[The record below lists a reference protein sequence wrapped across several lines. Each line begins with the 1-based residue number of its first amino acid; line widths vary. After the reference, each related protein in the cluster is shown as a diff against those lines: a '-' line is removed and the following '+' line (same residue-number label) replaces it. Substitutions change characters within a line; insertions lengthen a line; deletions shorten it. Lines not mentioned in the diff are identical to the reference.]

1 MTLEKVEAE
10 VRPRPWRPWRSPWAW
25 GALLLLIALPWYL
38 SGVGLDLLPYLLTL
52 VGGWTF
58 GFSFVNLTLRMP
70 QQRGLVL
77 HVVVAVLAAAVVAT
91 VIFGDIIPPAG
102 LPDRFRALLVLLQMA
117 AIPAIGWTWLAL
129 IGRVTS
135 AVQRP
140 RVEKTVPGFG
150 RENDG
155 SIVRFPAVRMPI
167 RDLRIAVVVL
177 VVVLGGGAVA
187 LLIAFD
193 AFVLGPKMT
202 VILLGTVIGLPAYYG
217 LMAYYHR
224 RTIEASVWFA
234 PGRMRIV
241 ADAERFEV
249 DFADIR
255 MLRWRTDSEEARVEV
270 RTDAVELSLIA
281 GLARV
286 PKGAAAA
293 LPGLPRHV
301 RRSLELAGLSPGTGR
316 AKGMTTWT
324 RPDSSAPPPP
334 A

>member
-1 MTLEKVEAE
+1 MTLEAVEAE

-38 SGVGLDLLPYLLTL
+38 GGAGLDLLPYLLTL

-70 QQRGLVL
+70 PRRGLVL
-77 HVVVAVLAAAVVAT
+77 HLVVAVLAAVVVAT
-91 VIFGDIIPPAG
+91 TIFGQVIPDARIPER
-102 LPDRFRALLVLLQMA
+102 LRALLVLLQLA
-117 AIPAIGWTWLAL
+117 VIPAIGWIWLAL
-129 IGRVTS
+129 LGRITI
-135 AVQRP
+135 AVRRP
-140 RVEKTVPGFG
+140 RAEKTVPGFA
-150 RENDG
+150 RERDG

-177 VVVLGGGAVA
+177 VVLLGGTALA
-187 LLIAFD
+187 LLVAFD

-224 RTIEASVWFA
+224 RTIEASVWLA
-234 PGRMRIV
+234 SGRMRIV
-241 ADAERFEV
+241 AGAERFEV

-270 RTDAVELSLIA
+270 RTASLDLSLIA

-286 PKGAAAA
+286 PKGAIAA
-293 LPGLPRHV
+293 LPGLPPDV
-301 RRSLELAGLSPGTGR
+301 RRSLESAGLSAETGR

-324 RPDSSAPPPP
+324 RRDDEP
-334 A
+334 